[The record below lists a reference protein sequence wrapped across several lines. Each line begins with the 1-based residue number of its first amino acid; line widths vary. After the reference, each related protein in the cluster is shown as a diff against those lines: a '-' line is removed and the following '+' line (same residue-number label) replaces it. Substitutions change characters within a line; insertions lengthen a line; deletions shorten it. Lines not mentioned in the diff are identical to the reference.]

1 MRTMT
6 QNQKAAAKRRL
17 VGTVVSE
24 RMQKTRVIAIT
35 RLKQHPKYLL
45 RYKVT
50 RKFHAHDERNEYH
63 VGDRVVIEE
72 TRPLSKTKRWSITGK
87 A

>member
-1 MRTMT
+1 MT